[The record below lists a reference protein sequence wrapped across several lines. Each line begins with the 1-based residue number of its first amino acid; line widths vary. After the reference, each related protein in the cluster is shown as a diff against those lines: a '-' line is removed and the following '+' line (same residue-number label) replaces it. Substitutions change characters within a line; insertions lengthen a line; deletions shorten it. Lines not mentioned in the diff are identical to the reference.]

1 MRLVPNSGRRE
12 KFCLP
17 SPASY
22 APQENAMKTNKW
34 LLFAIAAITCGAL
47 FAATGDAP
55 SIHRSGDDRF
65 PGRGVWT
72 GEVESSGIHI
82 NARWESRGESGGE
95 HWSSGSIGRTYP
107 VTMFS
112 GVDAEAFMKMDD
124 TPAKFQINGEAG
136 TVSFSGTFRGGE
148 GAGHFAF
155 TPNRAFGDAVKALG
169 VSFDAAE
176 DLSDRHLFEYTLNGL
191 TTQYIR
197 DLQGIG
203 YRENLDTY
211 GSMSLFGVTPALIRE
226 LAGLGY
232 NKIPAE
238 DLVAMRIHK
247 VTPDYIRAMKAAGF
261 DHLDVDDL
269 VTSRIHKATPEFAAE
284 MKAAGYPGLKM
295 DDLVTFRIHGVSAA
309 FVQALRAQGYEK
321 LAADDLVTFR
331 IHRVTPELI
340 RDLRALG
347 YDHLDAD
354 DLVTFRIHGVSP
366 EFIKELREAGYDH
379 VPADKLVEM
388 RIHGIDGAYIRKM
401 AGKKR

>member
-1 MRLVPNSGRRE
+1 
-12 KFCLP
+12 
-17 SPASY
+17 
-22 APQENAMKTNKW
+22 MKTNKW
-34 LLFAIAAITCGAL
+34 LLFAMAAITCGAL
-47 FAATGDAP
+47 FAATGDTT

-65 PGRGVWT
+65 PGHGVWT
-72 GEVESSGIHI
+72 GEVGSSGIHI
-82 NARWESRGESGGE
+82 NARWESRGDSGGGE

-124 TPAKFQINGEAG
+124 TPAKFQINGEPG
-136 TVSFSGTFRGGE
+136 TVSFTGTFRGGE
-148 GAGHFAF
+148 GAGHFTF

-169 VSFDAAE
+169 VSFDASE
-176 DLSDRHLFEYTLNGL
+176 DLTDRHLFEYTLNGL
-191 TTQYIR
+191 STQYIR

-211 GSMSLFGVTPALIRE
+211 GSMSLFGVTPAIIRD
-226 LAGLGY
+226 LATLGY
-232 NKIPAE
+232 TKIPAE
-238 DLVAMRIHK
+238 ELVTMRIHK
-247 VTPDYIRAMKAAGF
+247 VTPDYIRSMKAAGF

-309 FVQALRAQGYEK
+309 FV
-321 LAADDLVTFR
+321 
-331 IHRVTPELI
+331 

-354 DLVTFRIHGVSP
+354 DLVTFRIHRVTP
-366 EFIKELREAGYDH
+366 EFIKELREAGYEH

-401 AGKKR
+401 SGKK